1 MRKVTSI
8 LFTIVTA
15 FFTAQ
20 AFASAAPTDG
30 NVVKVSAK
38 WNEIGRVSETVPTTQ
53 LLAHAYT
60 LRSNPLHTTLLKA
73 VRNLHSND
81 TRLQFWYSVT
91 NQAVPEL
98 KEPTATDT
106 SWNFQNIDPLVS
118 DFFSNTSGKRHV
130 NIGTIPRWMFDVPRV
145 EIPSDPA
152 ASFYPYTDGTKGDL
166 LKDPTGQQIAEY
178 QARIYQWFTQ
188 GGFTDEIGKYHKSGH
203 HYKIDYWG
211 ILNEPDIENKIS
223 VEEYTRIYDAVA
235 AAIHKIDPN
244 VQFFGP
250 EVAGAVVPWAD
261 YFLNPK
267 NHSPDALPVQWFSFH
282 NYVEAN
288 NDPATWQVRFF
299 TGPPPTSNAGGA
311 SARAFVDRVRQ
322 VIKIRDELSPKT
334 KVIIDELG
342 TFNIVKPGE
351 DACQAPEPYL
361 AYNPRYWNAI
371 GANWAVNFISA
382 ENLGIPVIG
391 MSQMLGYPTQ
401 CPSISMVNSDTA
413 NPNAHYWALKL
424 INDNF
429 GPGDKLASTQSSSS
443 DIVAQASI
451 TSHGRKVLLVNTS
464 NETVTVDL
472 ANTFQGSGLAVELVD
487 QVSGEHPQR
496 NVRVK
501 GPQLSLGPFAIA
513 VVREGAN

>member
-1 MRKVTSI
+1 VNWNETLLALKTTPTLQVVVNPMLRRGSPVHDG
-8 LFTIVTA
+8 
-15 FFTAQ
+15 
-20 AFASAAPTDG
+20 AFAA
-30 NVVKVSAK
+30 
-38 WNEIGRVSETVPTTQ
+38 
-53 LLAHAYT
+53 
-60 LRSNPLHTTLLKA
+60 LRSLGA
-73 VRNLHSND
+73 DYVRYVP
-81 TRLQFWYSVT
+81 WYPYPKLVV
-91 NQAVPEL
+91 AEL
-98 KEPTATDT
+98 EAPTATKT
-106 SWNFQNIDPLVS
+106 SWDFSLIDPMTEDFFAATKGHTTILNFSTIPAWMFKTPEPVPYPPDPNTVDVNYRARTALRDLSLRELTGYYSRLVS
-118 DFFSNTSGKRHV
+118 
-130 NIGTIPRWMFDVPRV
+130 W
-145 EIPSDPA
+145 
-152 ASFYPYTDGTKGDL
+152 Y
-166 LKDPTGQQIAEY
+166 
-178 QARIYQWFTQ
+178 TQ
-188 GGFTDEIGKYHKSGH
+188 GGFTDELGLRHESGH

-299 TGPPPTSNAGGA
+299 TGLPPTSNAGGA